1 VDDNPEEGAAAP
13 GSHMTLRRF
22 VPIIACALVTA
33 ACGDALS
40 GVGEISE
47 RIVHGDPTV
56 PPVTTTVAAGAS
68 GLSLA
73 GVSGDMIWMND
84 AAGSPADG
92 LTAEQVIQQVWL
104 RSDGVNPYVQS
115 SRDEIAAALPGV
127 EFPRLVPST
136 VTHVSSQLVFDLQ
149 TGTLG
154 VSAAAA
160 FGLWSAEPY
169 TVPRSEGQLVV
180 LWVGLVT
187 GPGGGDGGISS
198 FWDAEGRQLTWASGM
213 YEYTLFCRTGISEN
227 ACFTMAESMS
237 ELSIFAYLTP
247 SATTSVPE

>member
-1 VDDNPEEGAAAP
+1 MDDNPGQGAPAP
-13 GSHMTLRRF
+13 GSHMKLRRF
-22 VPIIACALVTA
+22 APVIACALVTA
-33 ACGDALS
+33 ACGDVLG
-40 GVGEISE
+40 GVGDLSE
-47 RIVHGDPTV
+47 RIVHGEPTV
-56 PPVTTTVAAGAS
+56 PAVTTTVAAGGS
-68 GLSLA
+68 GLSLT
-73 GVSGDMIWMND
+73 GVTGEMIWVND
-84 AAGSPADG
+84 GIGSPVDG

-136 VTHVSSQLVFDLQ
+136 VSHVSSQLVFDLQ

-169 TVPRSEGQLVV
+169 SVPRSEGQLVV
-180 LWVGLVT
+180 LWVGLAA
-187 GPGGGDGGISS
+187 GGGDGDGGISS
-198 FWDAEGRQLTWASGM
+198 YWDAEGRQLTWASGA
-213 YEYTLFCRTGISEN
+213 YEYTLFCRTGVSED

-237 ELSIFAYLTP
+237 ELSIFAYLAAEET
-247 SATTSVPE
+247 TTSQP

>member
-1 VDDNPEEGAAAP
+1 
-13 GSHMTLRRF
+13 MTLRRL
-22 VPIIACALVTA
+22 VSIISCALVVA

-40 GVGEISE
+40 GVGDLSE

-56 PPVTTTVAAGAS
+56 PPVTTTVAAGGS
-68 GLSLA
+68 GLSLT
-73 GVSGDMIWMND
+73 GVSGDMIWVND
-84 AAGSPADG
+84 GVGSSVDG
-92 LTAEQVIQQVWL
+92 LTTEQVIQQVWL
-104 RSDGVNPYVQS
+104 RSDGVNLYVQS

-149 TGTLG
+149 AGTLG
-154 VSAAAA
+154 VSAASS

-169 TVPRSEGQLVV
+169 SIPRSEGQLVV

-187 GPGGGDGGISS
+187 GGGTGDGSIAS
-198 FWDAEGRQLTWASGM
+198 FWDAEGRQLTWASGP
-213 YEYTLFCRTGISEN
+213 YEYTLFCRTGINED

-237 ELSIFAYLTP
+237 ELSIFSYLTP
-247 SATTSVPE
+247 LETTTSQP

>member
-1 VDDNPEEGAAAP
+1 
-13 GSHMTLRRF
+13 MTLRRL
-22 VPIIACALVTA
+22 VPIIICALATA

-40 GVGEISE
+40 GVGDLSE

-56 PPVTTTVAAGAS
+56 PPVTTTVAAGGS
-68 GLSLA
+68 
-73 GVSGDMIWMND
+73 GVSLTGVTGDLVWTND
-84 AAGSPADG
+84 GVGAPVGG

-115 SRDEIAAALPGV
+115 SREEIAAALSGV
-127 EFPRLVPST
+127 EFPRLIPSS
-136 VTHVSSQLVFDLQ
+136 VTHVSSQLVFDQQ

-169 TVPRSEGQLVV
+169 SVPRSEGQLVV

-187 GPGGGDGGISS
+187 GGGSGDEGISS
-198 FWDAEGRQLTWASGM
+198 FWDAEGRQLTWASGP
-213 YEYTLFCRTGISEN
+213 YEYTLFCRTGISED

-237 ELSIFAYLTP
+237 ELSIFVHLT
-247 SATTSVPE
+247 SSETTTSLP